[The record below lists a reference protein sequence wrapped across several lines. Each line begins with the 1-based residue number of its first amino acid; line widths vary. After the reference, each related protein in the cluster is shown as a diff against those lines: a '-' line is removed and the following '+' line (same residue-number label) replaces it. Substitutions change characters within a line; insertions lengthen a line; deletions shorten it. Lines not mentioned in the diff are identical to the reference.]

1 MFLNLAFVPQME
13 RSWAPLH
20 NRSGLRLGKVSPVFL
35 SVLVIFSIWISF
47 PFSPVFIS
55 ITFRQRSTIK
65 LHPHRIELQQPVRH
79 IKGTFESTTATFIIF
94 GTFSETV
101 VDYFSFQSKPPKKFL
116 LRTNIVRPQWT
127 SGTGWP
133 SRPLGKPF
141 MWETSSSVMDCR
153 CQKTKAIQIDGIAA
167 KKNNQVYIFSF
178 SPRCTWAW
186 LRTPCGVW
194 SHTLRSCSHTTRY
207 FLTSAKSSHSP
218 PDNFNKTFLKWAF
231 DITCHYALIT
241 PPLSSQWPPP

>member
-20 NRSGLRLGKVSPVFL
+20 NRSGLRLGKVSPVLDFIPIFTCFHLL
-35 SVLVIFSIWISF
+35 SGSDQQLNFILTALNYSNLYDISKVLSN
-47 PFSPVFIS
+47 
-55 ITFRQRSTIK
+55 
-65 LHPHRIELQQPVRH
+65 LQQQPL
-79 IKGTFESTTATFIIF
+79 SYLIF
-94 GTFSETV
+94 RTFSETV

-153 CQKTKAIQIDGIAA
+153 CQKTKAIQIDGIVA
-167 KKNNQVYIFSF
+167 KKTPRCTFFSF

-194 SHTLRSCSHTTRY
+194 SHTLRSCSHTTR
-207 FLTSAKSSHSP
+207 
-218 PDNFNKTFLKWAF
+218 
-231 DITCHYALIT
+231 
-241 PPLSSQWPPP
+241 